1 MILTIGPCRNNNRK
15 QIGGSEILFEHWIEY
30 CYKHHVDIRVIDGNK
45 FNYANKVIALCSI
58 WWKMLWYAP
67 KSQSIFL
74 FGSKNDYLVLAP
86 VAVLIGKILRKPVY
100 LRKFGGAFHE
110 FYADWSKIARAIV
123 RYALK
128 NAEILFWETNYLV
141 EFGKQFN
148 TNCIWIPNT
157 RFKPDMTIPE
167 KRYRKRFVFISH
179 VRKEKGIDT
188 LLEAFRELGSAYQV
202 DIYGSLMGYEESQLE
217 GHYKGV
223 VEPDKIYETL
233 VQYDYLVL
241 PTHWHS
247 EGYPGI
253 IIEAFAVGV
262 PVIATPV
269 GGIPEMIRDR
279 ENGRLIPPRQPQIL
293 AETIRSITD
302 EDFQREAQNA
312 LASFGIYDAEKVNDK
327 ILEKITR

>member
-1 MILTIGPCRNNNRK
+1 MILTIGPRRNNDRK
-15 QIGGSEILFEHWIEY
+15 QIGGSEILFEHWTEY
-30 CYKHHVDIRVIDGNK
+30 CLKHHVGIRVIDSNK
-45 FNYANKVIALCSI
+45 FNYTNKAMALCSI
-58 WWKMLWYAP
+58 WWKMLCHAP
-67 KSQSIFL
+67 KCQSIFL

-86 VAVLIGKILRKPVY
+86 VAVLIGRIFRKHVY
-100 LRKFGGAFHE
+100 LRKFGGNFHE
-110 FYADWSKIARAIV
+110 FYANWPKVIQTVV

-128 NAEILFWETNYLV
+128 NADILFWETNYLV

-188 LLEAFRELGSAYQV
+188 LLEAFRELGAAYQV
-202 DIYGSLMGYEESQLE
+202 DIYGSLMGYEESQLD

-233 VQYDYLVL
+233 AQYDYLVL
-241 PTHWHS
+241 PTFS

-253 IIEAFAVGV
+253 IIEAFAVGM

-279 ENGRLIPPRQPQIL
+279 ENGRLIPPRQPKIL

-327 ILEKITR
+327 ILEKIT